1 MACHD
6 PQLHRLHQQ
15 ATVPA
20 RQCGTSPPA
29 PPLGWMLVF
38 GAGAAIWSALLGA
51 WR

>member
-6 PQLHRLHQQ
+6 PQLHRLR
-15 ATVPA
+15 APSEA
-20 RQCGTSPPA
+20 SASSSNPRLPA